1 MNILVS
7 GLFQVSFENDP
18 QTSLYVWGDLI
29 AIEAKYHFKCLICL
43 KNQYRTLCAKK
54 TQESS
59 HGDGWWKNNESMAL
73 VELVELVEC
82 IERCVDNRTHNEE
95 INRQLKN
102 VELILESK
110 GI

>member
-1 MNILVS
+1 
-7 GLFQVSFENDP
+7 
-18 QTSLYVWGDLI
+18 
-29 AIEAKYHFKCLICL
+29 
-43 KNQYRTLCAKK
+43 
-54 TQESS
+54 
-59 HGDGWWKNNESMAL
+59 MAL